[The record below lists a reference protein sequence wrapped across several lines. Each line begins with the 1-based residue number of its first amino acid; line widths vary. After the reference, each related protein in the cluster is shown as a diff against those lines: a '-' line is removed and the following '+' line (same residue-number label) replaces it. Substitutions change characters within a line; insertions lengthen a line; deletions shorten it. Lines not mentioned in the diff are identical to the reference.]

1 MDERGIPPYRFPTTT
16 VIVDDDASFLHNFA
30 LELDEDLAFRL
41 FDSPLTALEHL
52 GRTPTS
58 ARDRCLHSH
67 RETIGWP
74 MREHFLRIDLA
85 AVEEEVTDPARF
97 EAVSVLV
104 VDYAMPGMDGLAL
117 CEKLKDLGVRKVLLT
132 GVADEKIA
140 VSAFNR
146 GLIDRFVRKQ
156 DRDAARQVNEAIRQL
171 QELWFRDASRVILE
185 SVRRDDAPFLTDP
198 AFQEYFARLRERHRI
213 IEHYYAAEPS
223 GFLLL
228 DRLARRWRLV
238 IMDDD
243 MMTAQREIAEAQGAP
258 EALVRILERRDGVPY
273 FWRTG
278 GYYHRDIPDW
288 REYLHSPEVFDGR
301 RRYYLAL
308 VEDPPIYH
316 ELGWNIQSYD
326 RFLENPPEERDAER
340 ASDSGA

>member
-16 VIVDDDASFLHNFA
+16 VIVDDDAPFLHNFA
-30 LELDEDLAFRL
+30 LELDEDLALRL

-52 GRTPTS
+52 GRAPVT

-67 RETIGWP
+67 RESIGWP
-74 MREHFLRIDLA
+74 MREHFLRVDLA
-85 AVEEEVTDPARF
+85 AVEEEATNPGRF

-117 CEKLKDLGVRKVLLT
+117 CEKLQDLGLRKILLT

-146 GLIDRFVRKQ
+146 GLIDRFVRKH
-156 DRDAARQVNEAIRQL
+156 DRDAARQVNLAIHQL
-171 QELWFRDASRVILE
+171 QEVYFREASRVILE

-198 AFQEYFARLRERHRI
+198 AFQDYFTQLRERHGI
-213 IEHYYAAEPS
+213 IQHYYAAEPS

-228 DRLARRWRLV
+228 DRGARRWRLV
-238 IMDDD
+238 IMDED
-243 MMTAQREIAEAQGAP
+243 MMTAQGEIAEAQGAP
-258 EALVRILERRDGVPY
+258 EELVRTLQRRERVPY
-273 FWRTG
+273 FCQTG
-278 GYYHRDIPDW
+278 GYYRADVPDW
-288 REYLHSPEVFDGR
+288 RPHLHRPEVLEGR

-308 VEDPPIYH
+308 VEDPPIYDQ
-316 ELGWNIQSYD
+316 LGWRILSYD
-326 RFLENPPEERDAER
+326 RFLDAPAPGDDE
-340 ASDSGA
+340 